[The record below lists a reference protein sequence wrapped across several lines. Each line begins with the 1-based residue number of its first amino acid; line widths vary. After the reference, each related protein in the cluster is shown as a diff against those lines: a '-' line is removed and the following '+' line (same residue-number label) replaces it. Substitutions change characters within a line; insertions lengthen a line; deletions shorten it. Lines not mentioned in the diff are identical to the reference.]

1 MRNLASLAICG
12 SALALC
18 SALPA
23 CADLAPPAAARAA
36 YVNGDLQAVLEGS
49 PEKVVQASEAAL
61 KELEVPIV
69 SRDASAVDGK
79 VVGRTTLQRKID
91 ISVHRE
97 TETTSKV
104 SIRVDTFGDE
114 AFSRQ
119 ILDKIRS
126 KL

>member
-1 MRNLASLAICG
+1 MRTVSILALCG
-12 SALALC
+12 SALAL
-18 SALPA
+18 SAALPA
-23 CADLAPPAAARAA
+23 CAELARPAASGVAF
-36 YVNGDLQAVLEGS
+36 VNGDLQAVLEGS
-49 PEKVVQASEAAL
+49 PEEIVSASLGAL

-69 SRDASAVDGK
+69 SKETSAVDGK
-79 VVGRTTLQRKID
+79 LVGRTALQRKID
-91 ISVHRE
+91 ITVRRE
-97 TETTSKV
+97 TETASKV